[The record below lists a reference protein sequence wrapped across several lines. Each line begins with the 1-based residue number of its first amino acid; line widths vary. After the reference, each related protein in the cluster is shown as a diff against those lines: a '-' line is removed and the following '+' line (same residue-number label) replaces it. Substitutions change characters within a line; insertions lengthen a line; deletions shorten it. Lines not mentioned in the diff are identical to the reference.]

1 MTLRTLEDGSKE
13 AVIEFQ
19 TDAAAKTAL
28 LLTNALIV
36 DRPITVAPLESSEQQ
51 QSDNPVSHETTV
63 SGDAIQ
69 NQEYPVPD
77 QERTKTSV
85 IASMI
90 AAGYNMGADAIE
102 KARAYDE
109 QYGITT
115 IIQAQAESLKA
126 KAQQLNQQ
134 YKIGETASAW
144 SNTAYGWWSGVDQ
157 SLGLSQTATALRE
170 SSAAAAK
177 AISESE
183 AAQAA
188 GEALEITKGTL
199 VEAAGAIK
207 TGASRLIEE
216 QPTLNAASKEVQDV
230 VQETSRLIQERD
242 RQARATRSSSSS
254 STTTQPSP
262 SPSTETSDPPSVST
276 DSPSDV

>member
-1 MTLRTLEDGSKE
+1 M
-13 AVIEFQ
+13 
-19 TDAAAKTAL
+19 
-28 LLTNALIV
+28 
-36 DRPITVAPLESSEQQ
+36 
-51 QSDNPVSHETTV
+51 
-63 SGDAIQ
+63 
-69 NQEYPVPD
+69 
-77 QERTKTSV
+77 
-85 IASMI
+85 
-90 AAGYNMGADAIE
+90 
-102 KARAYDE
+102 E
-109 QYGITT
+109 QYGLWVVVRCRSVSGAVPNSHGTPGEQCSSRQSCMFHAHPT
-115 IIQAQAESLKA
+115 HGFRQKRGAEPNSTLK
-126 KAQQLNQQ
+126 
-134 YKIGETASAW
+134 
-144 SNTAYGWWSGVDQ
+144 
-157 SLGLSQTATALRE
+157 
-170 SSAAAAK
+170 
-177 AISESE
+177 ISESE